1 MHNLLF
7 IEICYSI
14 ICFTTTRGDQLWSQE
29 IFAHAKISPDFVK
42 GWRKLIVDSSLFAFG
57 WCLANRIAMSCALLV
72 DGSSLFCVKFP
83 GKTHCDDKCNPS
95 IPHSTLSS
103 KTTTVQQHLLCIPW
117 EYLSVIILSKDIYF
131 GQDLEQE
138 NERKVYPKW
147 PKPTHFQ
154 WSNESIR
161 ERPQK

>member
-1 MHNLLF
+1 MRKYL
-7 IEICYSI
+7 
-14 ICFTTTRGDQLWSQE
+14 R
-29 IFAHAKISPDFVK
+29 ISLK
-42 GWRKLIVDSSLFAFG
+42 EEESSLLIQVSLL
-57 WCLANRIAMSCALLV
+57 LAGAWLTALLCPDSCALLV

-117 EYLSVIILSKDIYF
+117 EDLSVIILSKDIYF

-138 NERKVYPKW
+138 NERKVYPK
-147 PKPTHFQ
+147 
-154 WSNESIR
+154 
-161 ERPQK
+161 